1 MGKTKGCPDDPMEDG
16 QQTGSRGGSSHKGKH
31 LNEWPPGIF
40 FFSIPFNHQIFF
52 LLKSDCLN
60 LNLD

>member
-1 MGKTKGCPDDPMEDG
+1 MGKTKGYPDDPMEDG

-40 FFSIPFNHQIFF
+40 NHQPNIFSIEIR
-52 LLKSDCLN
+52 LSES
-60 LNLD
+60 